1 MLFSSSDRSV
11 PVIITCCC
19 YSLILLGTSA
29 LPDRTHAFY
38 ARKTNHMPQVP
49 VNTVIIYEQV
59 ILNHG
64 GFYNEN
70 VGQYIAPLTGIYI
83 FIMNAVTMNA
93 NTYIHI
99 VHNGQE
105 VSRAW
110 SVYSNG
116 NHSGSMMAIL
126 ILQQTDEV
134 HTVLMSGYSLHG
146 EGWSH
151 WGGFLLATL

>member
-1 MLFSSSDRSV
+1 MTILFLV
-11 PVIITCCC
+11 FITCCC
-19 YSLILLGTSA
+19 YSFILLGTSA

-38 ARKTNHMPQVP
+38 ARMTGNMPQVS
-49 VNTVIIYEQV
+49 VNTVIIYDQV

-64 GFYNEN
+64 GFYNQN

-93 NTYIHI
+93 YTYTHI

-116 NHSGSMMAIL
+116 NQSGSMMAIL
-126 ILQQTDEV
+126 LLQQLDEV
-134 HTVLMSGYSLHG
+134 HTVLMSGYSLAGAGH
-146 EGWSH
+146 SN